1 MPRLLNLIANLFPLR
16 VTLARLFRF
25 DKIVC
30 RTISIEVGMQ
40 NSGLATAL
48 ATKHFPALPLAAVP
62 CAISAIMHSVI
73 GSALATYWR
82 LRPAYSPAASLLSN
96 QNQN

>member
-16 VTLARLFRF
+16 VT
-25 DKIVC
+25 
-30 RTISIEVGMQ
+30 
-40 NSGLATAL
+40 GLATAL
-48 ATKHFPALPLAAVP
+48 ATKHFPTLPLAAVP
-62 CAISAIMHSVI
+62 CAISAIMHSVL
-73 GSALATYWR
+73 GSALAAYWR